1 MAVMLKL
8 LQKTLIMTEDSSA
21 EQLEARPV
29 LQLAEQSR
37 TALKGVYKMFAG
49 TGTGTDNADA

>member
-8 LQKTLIMTEDSSA
+8 LQKTLTEDSSA